1 MFGWVLNGLLEVE
14 LKAEENR
21 GKLNR
26 MTETRLVGRLDLV
39 TLPRYEAPDKRRV
52 EISIK
57 SSD

>member
-1 MFGWVLNGLLEVE
+1 MFDWVLNGLLEVE

-39 TLPRYEAPDKRRV
+39 TQPRYEATDKRRV
-52 EISIK
+52 EIGIK

>member
-1 MFGWVLNGLLEVE
+1 MFDWVLNGLLEVE

-26 MTETRLVGRLDLV
+26 MTETRFVGRLDLV
-39 TLPRYEAPDKRRV
+39 TPPCYEAPDKRRV
-52 EISIK
+52 EIGIK